1 MPSIIGSL
9 SQCRATEESWAKAH
23 KKTWSTRK
31 KLVWVKKKKIG
42 TESPVC
48 LAHKRGKN
56 LFSVCQYLCYA
67 STFNYL
73 WIQCSFIFS
82 FSFAL
87 SLSVFFVY
95 RNASLQLFFIFII
108 ICFCIFQR
116 HKEIKRNEKLLI
128 RIKNSRAK
136 QNTAAILSLVR
147 SLQNI
152 RFDLCEIYR
161 HNVRALV
168 HLLPSASLP
177 SSVTWFGTAA
187 HINRLH
193 RNKNTNVQFLNR
205 NSQL

>member
-1 MPSIIGSL
+1 MHQHSIIYGFNAVLFSPSL
-9 SQCRATEESWAKAH
+9 S
-23 KKTWSTRK
+23 
-31 KLVWVKKKKIG
+31 
-42 TESPVC
+42 
-48 LAHKRGKN
+48 
-56 LFSVCQYLCYA
+56 
-67 STFNYL
+67 
-73 WIQCSFIFS
+73 
-82 FSFAL
+82 L

-95 RNASLQLFFIFII
+95 RNASLQLFFIFIFII